1 MWVLLGVYR
10 SLLMGSS
17 VPQQAVCVLP
27 DAFIA
32 AYNPPNV
39 VVGGFSRENPHKAP
53 HVGMG
58 APTISGGKHRKK
70 GREGRYF
77 FCRPPLLL
85 QEKATPAVTKYP
97 Q

>member
-17 VPQQAVCVLP
+17 VPQQAVCGLP

-32 AYNPPNV
+32 AYNPK
-39 VVGGFSRENPHKAP
+39 GFSRENPHRAP